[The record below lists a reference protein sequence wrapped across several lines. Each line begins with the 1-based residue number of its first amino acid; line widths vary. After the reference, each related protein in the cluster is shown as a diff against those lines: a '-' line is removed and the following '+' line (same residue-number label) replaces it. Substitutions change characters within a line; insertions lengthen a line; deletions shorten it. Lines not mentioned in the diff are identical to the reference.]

1 MASHL
6 LALIILLELQSKQS
20 QLKWIRLLDLT
31 LLLRLTLT
39 SLGQL
44 LQPSIKQEEVLLL
57 LMLFNGIKVQLE
69 LIGRRSTQAQQHNSP
84 KLSMYHQELITKSKS
99 KL

>member
-1 MASHL
+1 MVSHL
-6 LALIILLELQSKQS
+6 LALIILLELLSKQS

-44 LQPSIKQEEVLLL
+44 LQPLIKQVEVLLL

-69 LIGRRSTQAQQHNSP
+69 LIGNRSTQA
-84 KLSMYHQELITKSKS
+84 
-99 KL
+99 